1 MVLNDTVSGI
11 YKITNKVNGKCYI
24 GQSINIKKRLSQHKS
39 QTYRNIHINKILYQ
53 AIKKY
58 GIENF
63 TFDIIEKCETNSLD
77 DREKYWIEYYDSYN
91 NGYNGAKGGKGISSE
106 YHTCPIITDKNEMIL
121 LLCDECGLK
130 CNNENDINFNCP
142 YDETLE
148 NMDTDELET
157 YYDGYITMTEDF
169 CDGYRNFEDWAE
181 CNLI

>member
-91 NGYNGAKGGKGISSE
+91 NGYNGTKGGKGISS
-106 YHTCPIITDKNEMIL
+106 
-121 LLCDECGLK
+121 
-130 CNNENDINFNCP
+130 
-142 YDETLE
+142 
-148 NMDTDELET
+148 
-157 YYDGYITMTEDF
+157 
-169 CDGYRNFEDWAE
+169 
-181 CNLI
+181 